1 MSAHKVF
8 CIGMNKTGTE
18 SLKHFLI
25 DLGYKFSIQRP
36 RENLLKQ
43 IIDKD
48 YRQLLELTETASA
61 FKDIPYNVGEVY
73 KQLDEKYKN
82 AKFILTTRSSETWF
96 HSIRQYH
103 ASRLGVNQ
111 SAQSIK
117 RAPCIYSGYLWSYYK
132 NFLHYDENMTYMD
145 NKENMISAF
154 ETYNHD
160 VENYFASREKKLL
173 IVDLSDD
180 NKAQQIYEFLDCTYK
195 GQSYPHLNRT

>member
-18 SLKHFLI
+18 SLKYFLVG
-25 DLGYKFSIQRP
+25 LGYRFSVQHSGEI
-36 RENLLKQ
+36 LLKQ

-48 YRQLLELTETASA
+48 YRQLFELTEKASA
-61 FKDIPYNVGEVY
+61 FKDVPYNVGEVY

-103 ASRLGVNQ
+103 ASRFGVDQ
-111 SAQSIK
+111 SVQSIK
-117 RAPCIYSGYLWSYYK
+117 RASYGDYLWCYYK
-132 NFLHYDENMTYMD
+132 NFLYYDENMTYMG

-173 IVDLSDD
+173 ILDLSDD
-180 NKAQQIYEFLDCTYK
+180 NKSQQICEFLDCTYK
-195 GQSYPHLNRT
+195 GQSYPYFNRT